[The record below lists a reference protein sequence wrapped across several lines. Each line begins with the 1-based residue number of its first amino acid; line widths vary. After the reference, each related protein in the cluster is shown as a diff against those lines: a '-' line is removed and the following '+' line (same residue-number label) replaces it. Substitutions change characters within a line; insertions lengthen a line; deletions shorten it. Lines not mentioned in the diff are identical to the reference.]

1 MIWLVLGWF
10 VLFIQET
17 ATRSENLNPDSTI
30 TLTPAVFAF
39 ASLAVALIGFLVGI
53 LEVFWLGN
61 RFRSRSFSRKL
72 LYKLAFYSCFM
83 LLVILIAYPLAA
95 ALELGASPLNEAV
108 MEKFWNFLSSVEFL
122 STMVAI
128 AFSLFLSLFYSEIS
142 DNIGHGVL
150 MNFFTGKYHQ
160 PREEYRIFLFSDM
173 KSSTSVAESLGHARY
188 FEYLRAYYSDFS
200 DAIVRH
206 SGEVYQYVGD
216 EVIVSFTH
224 ANGVRGANC
233 IRCFFA
239 MQAALDKNAQWYM
252 DTFGIVPEFKA
263 ALHVGR
269 VTTGEIGALKKA
281 IFFTGDVLNTTA
293 RMQALCNSYGVKV
306 LISGELLGDLP
317 QDGRYT
323 VAPLGT
329 QDLKGREKPVD
340 LFTVSPAAEM

>member
-1 MIWLVLGWF
+1 M
-10 VLFIQET
+10 LFIQET
-17 ATRSENLNPDSTI
+17 ATRSENLNPESTI
-30 TLTPAVFAF
+30 TLTPAVFVF
-39 ASLAVALIGFLVGI
+39 ASMAVALIGLAVGA

-61 RFRSRSFSRKL
+61 LFRSRSFTRKL
-72 LYKLAFYSCFM
+72 LYKLAFYGCFLM
-83 LLVILIAYPLAA
+83 LVILVAYPLAA
-95 ALELGASPLNEAV
+95 ALELQASPLHPAV
-108 MEKFWNFLSSVEFL
+108 QAKFWNFLSSVEFL

-128 AFSLFLSLFYSEIS
+128 GFSLFLSLFYSEIS
-142 DNIGHGVL
+142 ENIGHGVL

-173 KSSTSVAESLGHARY
+173 KSSTSVAEALGHKRY
-188 FEYLRAYYSDFS
+188 FEFLRAYYSDFS

-239 MQAALDKNAQWYM
+239 MQAALDSNAHWYA

-263 ALHVGR
+263 ALHVGK

-293 RMQALCNSYGVKV
+293 RMQALCNSYGVNV
-306 LISGELLGDLP
+306 LLSGELLETLQLEGPFAL
-317 QDGRYT
+317 T
-323 VAPLGT
+323 PLGT
-329 QDLKGREKPVD
+329 HNLKGREKPVD
-340 LFTVSPAAEM
+340 LFTASPVLEA